1 MPARGPRSRSR
12 SCQENELKR
21 TTAYSVLLT
30 LLCVSVIG
38 CSGLNFS
45 KTRSGFHSGSVIRGE
60 QARNKVAARAGQT
73 LDVNI
78 TSDEDNA
85 VFQIYLP
92 GEKGT
97 LPGAGEMDDAKK
109 FSGKV
114 PTDGEYVIVVGPTRG
129 NTTYKL
135 SYSVK

>member
-1 MPARGPRSRSR
+1 M
-12 SCQENELKR
+12 KR
-21 TTAYSVLLT
+21 TTCYFALLT
-30 LLCVSVIG
+30 LVCVSVVACNKRITT
-38 CSGLNFS
+38 SQA
-45 KTRSGFHSGSVIRGE
+45 HSSVERGSVLRGDR
-60 QARNKVAARAGQT
+60 ARHSTVYAKTGQT
-73 LDVNI
+73 LEVDI

-109 FSGKV
+109 FAGKV

-129 NTTYKL
+129 NATYKL
-135 SYSVK
+135 SYSIK

>member
-1 MPARGPRSRSR
+1 M
-12 SCQENELKR
+12 KR
-21 TTAYSVLLT
+21 TTAYFALLT
-30 LLCVSVIG
+30 VLCASVIG
-38 CSGLNFS
+38 CSGLNLS
-45 KTRSGFHSGSVIRGE
+45 KTRSGFHSGSVISGQR
-60 QARNKVAARAGQT
+60 ARHTVNARSGQT
-73 LDVNI
+73 LEVNV

>member
-1 MPARGPRSRSR
+1 MV
-12 SCQENELKR
+12 KR
-21 TTAYSVLLT
+21 TTAYFT
-30 LLCVSVIG
+30 LLALLSVSVIG

-45 KTRSGFHSGSVIRGE
+45 RTRSGFHSGSVIRGE
-60 QARNKVAARAGQT
+60 QKRHKVTAKADQT

-92 GEKGT
+92 DEKGT
-97 LPGAGEMDDAKK
+97 LPGAGETDDAKK

-114 PTDGEYVIVVGPTRG
+114 PTDGDYVIVVAPTRG

>member
-1 MPARGPRSRSR
+1 M
-12 SCQENELKR
+12 KR
-21 TTAYSVLLT
+21 TTAYFALLT
-30 LLCVSVIG
+30 LLCASVMG
-38 CSGLNFS
+38 CGGLNLS
-45 KTRSGFHSGSVIRGE
+45 KTVSGYHSGSVIRGE
-60 QARNKVAARAGQT
+60 QARHKVAAKAGKT
-73 LDVNI
+73 LEVNV
-78 TSDEDNA
+78 TSEEDNA

-129 NTTYKL
+129 NATYKL

>member
-1 MPARGPRSRSR
+1 M
-12 SCQENELKR
+12 KR
-21 TTAYSVLLT
+21 ATAYSVALT
-30 LLCVSVIG
+30 LVCLFQVA
-38 CSGLNFS
+38 CSKHS
-45 KTRSGFHSGSVIRGE
+45 KTVSGSVIRGE
-60 QARNKVAARAGQT
+60 QARHTVSAKAGQT
-73 LDVNI
+73 LDVKV

-97 LPGAGEMDDAKK
+97 LPGAGETDDAKK

-114 PTDGEYVIVVGPTRG
+114 PTDGDYVIVVGPTRG

-135 SYSVK
+135 SYSVQ

>member
-1 MPARGPRSRSR
+1 M
-12 SCQENELKR
+12 
-21 TTAYSVLLT
+21 
-30 LLCVSVIG
+30 
-38 CSGLNFS
+38 
-45 KTRSGFHSGSVIRGE
+45 RGE
-60 QARNKVAARAGQT
+60 QKRHKVTVKAGQT

-92 GEKGT
+92 GEKAT
-97 LPGAGEMDDAKK
+97 LPGAGAMDDAKK
-109 FSGKV
+109 FSGKA

-129 NTTYKL
+129 NATYKL

>member
-1 MPARGPRSRSR
+1 M
-12 SCQENELKR
+12 KR
-21 TTAYSVLLT
+21 TTAFFALLT

-38 CSGLNFS
+38 CSGLNLS
-45 KTRSGFHSGSVIRGE
+45 RTRTGFHSGSVIRGE
-60 QARNKVAARAGQT
+60 RARHALSAKAGQT
-73 LDVNI
+73 LEVNV
-78 TSDEDNA
+78 TSEEDNA

-129 NTTYKL
+129 NATYKL

>member
-1 MPARGPRSRSR
+1 MKQA
-12 SCQENELKR
+12 
-21 TTAYSVLLT
+21 TAYFVTLT
-30 LLCVSVIG
+30 FV
-38 CSGLNFS
+38 GLS
-45 KTRSGFHSGSVIRGE
+45 LIACARQSTTVSGSVIRG
-60 QARNKVAARAGQT
+60 QQSGHIATAKAGQT
-73 LDVNI
+73 LDVSV
-78 TSDEDNA
+78 TSEEDNA

-114 PTDGEYVIVVGPTRG
+114 PTDGDYLIVVAPTRG

-135 SYSVK
+135 TFSVK

>member
-1 MPARGPRSRSR
+1 MKPARVY
-12 SCQENELKR
+12 L
-21 TTAYSVLLT
+21 ALLT
-30 LLCVSVIG
+30 LICISLIG
-38 CSGLNFS
+38 CSRES
-45 KTRSGFHSGSVIRGE
+45 KTVSGSVVRGR
-60 QARNKVAARAGQT
+60 QSGHIVTAKAGQT
-73 LDVNI
+73 LEVSV
-78 TSDEDNA
+78 TSAEDNA

-97 LPGAGEMDDAKK
+97 LPGAGETDDAKK

-114 PTDGEYVIVVGPTRG
+114 PTDGDYLIVVAPTRG

>member
-1 MPARGPRSRSR
+1 M
-12 SCQENELKR
+12 KR
-21 TTAYSVLLT
+21 ATAYLAILVLVCLS
-30 LLCVSVIG
+30 LVACARE
-38 CSGLNFS
+38 S
-45 KTRSGFHSGSVIRGE
+45 KTVSGSVIRGE
-60 QARNKVAARAGQT
+60 RARHTVNARAGQT
-73 LDVNI
+73 LNVDM

-129 NTTYKL
+129 NATYKL